1 MNIKPF
7 RLTAG
12 AYLLSGDM
20 RGRREKERERGEI
33 FVKRRA
39 IVWVSLSHT
48 QQKFPFCVMASICLV
63 LFISLPTPPTAVP
76 WPHAKIIINILL
88 ITSQM
93 CCSQDCIG
101 KKDTHTHTH
110 KRRGWMGNQWKGRV
124 HKSLWLYWVLLKNM
138 FGLGSNIKELPKSQ

>member
-63 LFISLPTPPTAVP
+63 LFISLPPP
-76 WPHAKIIINILL
+76 PHCGPVAACKNHHQHSPYHFTDVLFSRL
-88 ITSQM
+88 HW
-93 CCSQDCIG
+93 
-101 KKDTHTHTH
+101 KKRHTHTH

>member
-63 LFISLPTPPTAVP
+63 LFISPPPPPLRSRGRMQKSSSTFSLSLHRCAVL
-76 WPHAKIIINILL
+76 KIALE
-88 ITSQM
+88 
-93 CCSQDCIG
+93 
-101 KKDTHTHTH
+101 KKTHTHTH